1 MKKWLKILLS
11 LNSLRKSLGSSVFL
25 AATKYNY
32 HIEIVDE
39 ITAKKVLVLAPHPDD
54 DCFGVGGTIKK
65 MTNSGANV
73 TVAYFCDGSGGVKE
87 DRIKNYELRI
97 KNSDVRNKGL
107 ISIRKEEARETK
119 EILGVAEQVFLGYPD
134 GHLASG
140 TAANK
145 VLRDLIKRLEPD
157 IIFVP
162 SFIDNHPDHRA
173 VNDILISVLTKY
185 IEPTVQTKKG
195 YKFPFE
201 IWAYEVWSPIFA
213 NRVVMINDEI
223 DDKILS
229 MRAHKSQLEARGY
242 EKAILGL
249 NQYRAQINNQ
259 DGFAEAFF
267 AATPE
272 IYKIIYEKTKK

>member
-11 LNSLRKSLGSSVFL
+11 LSSLRKSLGSSVFL
-25 AATKYNY
+25 AATKFNY

-87 DRIKNYELRI
+87 ARYKKQDTN
-97 KNSDVRNKGL
+97 NKEL
-107 ISIRKEEARETK
+107 ISIRKEEARESK
-119 EILGVAEQVFLGYPD
+119 EILGLAEQVFLGYPD
-134 GHLASG
+134 GHLTSG

-185 IEPTVQTKKG
+185 IEPTVLTKKG

-213 NRVVMINDEI
+213 NRVVIINDEI
-223 DDKILS
+223 DDKIMS

-259 DGFAEAFF
+259 EGFAEGFF

-272 IYKIIYEKTKK
+272 IYKNIYEKTK